1 MKRVSGS
8 SVSGGSFLDV
18 IAEALLVPENVKKIT
33 INIAGVTL
41 GLTLNYRE
49 TESYSEHFSVDA
61 APDIAVPPVN
71 EEEWGALENNDFE
84 RSGQTE
90 LSYLSGK
97 CSDALLDQGICLI
110 HAAAVRF
117 QDRAYLF
124 AAAPGVGK
132 STQVKTLMEL
142 YPGEFS
148 VICGDRPALRLE
160 ADGSVTVHPT
170 PWNGKEGWGGAPS
183 APLEAVFFLKRG
195 EQTAFR
201 QLSVRKAVIPTWE
214 ALIQTSITEEKIRC
228 AADFAS
234 VLLKSVPTWEYIN
247 GGIPDS
253 CRILYD
259 QLLRRK

>member
-1 MKRVSGS
+1 M
-8 SVSGGSFLDV
+8 
-18 IAEALLVPENVKKIT
+18 EA
-33 INIAGVTL
+33 
-41 GLTLNYRE
+41 
-49 TESYSEHFSVDA
+49 
-61 APDIAVPPVN
+61 
-71 EEEWGALENNDFE
+71 
-84 RSGQTE
+84 
-90 LSYLSGK
+90 SYLSGK

-148 VICGDRPALRLE
+148 VICGDRPALKLE

-234 VLLKSVPTWEYIN
+234 ALLKSVPTWEYIN